1 MLERH
6 QSSHLRLLLIE
17 DDPAQLAILAKILRR
32 ESFDVVTCKGLESAF
47 EIAEIESFAVA
58 VVDLDL
64 NGESGLEFARSLAS
78 KRIKTRIIIH
88 TAFSTVESMRDGL
101 NLGVFAYVEKL
112 SDFSQLIEYVHRA
125 ASAFLS
131 DNLNEAKEEIVL
143 QLRLLDA
150 VDQGIV
156 ATNLAGNLIYWN
168 HYAET
173 ITRVARSDAFGQSL
187 INLVRPASSDRHV
200 VEQCIVSGGCWQGEC
215 EVQLRFSGAGSLAE
229 GALAEGELSAIPVR
243 LVLSPILDARGLMV
257 GAVGSFRDISTE
269 KANEQKLANR
279 AKLLAILSE
288 LGRSAVE
295 FDDRD
300 RFLQNVIERLSD
312 GFPLDFAR
320 MVLQVPGTGNVT
332 TVASMGT
339 LPSDWRRLAID
350 LDALEIHNR
359 TLALYAEGFEIWQA
373 PDDEKGNPVTR
384 AIYGFRAPFSQ
395 ENEVV
400 GCIDGV
406 FFNGRITS
414 DDEFDFIQSVSSLV
428 TGVLQRDR
436 ANRLWQSLFD
446 NALEAVMI
454 ADDQGRCVNMNDAAC
469 EMFGYSRQ
477 DLSQKT
483 LSDLMIPENPSK
495 ALGALDSD
503 QTVRASIS
511 EIELLRKDQ
520 TTIIAEIGTIANIL
534 PGINLSI
541 FRDVTKRKQSDHI
554 ISQQNDQLS
563 HVQRLSTMGSL
574 AAFLAHEINQPLGTI
589 SLLSGGLILSRE
601 NSIAKD
607 TELLETL
614 QLISREALKAGSIV
628 NRLRKFISLDTFEP
642 VAVDANHVIRETIH
656 VLRNYFASVGVTVR
670 MELQEDLPL
679 VKADPIRLEQVFV
692 NLIRNAIEAMS
703 EVPDGGRFI
712 DIETGAD
719 SEFIRIDFKDFGPML
734 TSAQF
739 AKLLTPYYSTKP
751 EGLGMGLCIS
761 RSIIEQHRG
770 TLTMTQLAPNGM
782 LGSVLLPIM
791 SKAAV

>member
-1 MLERH
+1 MSETH

-32 ESFDVVTCKGLESAF
+32 ENFDVVTCKGLKSAF
-47 EIAEIESFAVA
+47 KIAAIESFAVA

-131 DNLNEAKEEIVL
+131 DNLNEAKEEILL

-168 HYAET
+168 QYAET
-173 ITRVARSDAFGQSL
+173 LTRVARGDAFGQSL
-187 INLVRPASSDRHV
+187 IDLVRPAALDQQA
-200 VEQCIVSGGCWQGEC
+200 VEQCIISGECWQGEC
-215 EVQLRFSGAGSLAE
+215 EAQLRFYGIGINAE
-229 GALAEGELSAIPVR
+229 CERRAIPVR
-243 LVLSPILDARGLMV
+243 LVLSPILDARGLVV

-279 AKLLAILSE
+279 AKLLAILAE

-295 FDDRD
+295 VDNRD
-300 RFLQNVIERLSD
+300 LFLQNVIERLSE

-320 MVLQVPGTGNVT
+320 IVLQVPGTRNVSI
-332 TVASMGT
+332 VASMGK
-339 LPSDWRRLAID
+339 LPSDGRRLAID
-350 LDALEIHNR
+350 LDSLEIQNN
-359 TLALYAEGFEIWQA
+359 TLALYNEGFEIWRV
-373 PDDEKGNPVTR
+373 PGEEKGNSVTGV
-384 AIYGFRAPFSQ
+384 IFGFRAPFSQ

-400 GCIDGV
+400 GCFDGI
-406 FFNGRITS
+406 FAGGRITS
-414 DDEFDFIQSVSSLV
+414 DDEFAFIQSVSSLV

-469 EMFGYSRQ
+469 EMFGYSRH

-483 LSDLMIPENPSK
+483 LSDLMIPGNPSK
-495 ALGALDSD
+495 AMDHSGND
-503 QTVRASIS
+503 QAVRASIS
-511 EIELLRKDQ
+511 EIELVRQDQ

-534 PGINLSI
+534 PGINISI
-541 FRDVTKRKQSDHI
+541 LRDVTKRKQSDHI

-563 HVQRLSTMGSL
+563 HVQRLATMGSL

-601 NSIAKD
+601 NLISKD
-607 TELLETL
+607 VELLETL
-614 QLISREALKAGSIV
+614 ELISREALKAGSIV
-628 NRLRKFISLDTFEP
+628 NRLRKFISLDSFEP
-642 VAVDANHVIRETIH
+642 VAIDPNHVIRETSN

-670 MELQEDLPL
+670 MDLQSGMPL

-703 EVPDGGRFI
+703 EVPDGEKFI
-712 DIETGAD
+712 DIETCTDG
-719 SEFIRIDFKDFGPML
+719 EFIRIDFKDFGPML
-734 TSAQF
+734 TPSQF
-739 AKLLTPYYSTKP
+739 GKLLTPYYSTKP

-761 RSIIEQHRG
+761 RSIIEQHSG
-770 TLTMTQLAPNGM
+770 TLTMTQLSPCGM
-782 LGSVLLPIM
+782 LGSILLPIM
-791 SKAAV
+791 AGAEG